1 MSIKYCSSL
10 LWRTDTKLSV
20 WILSTKKSI
29 TFPGEQVFDF
39 CLRIVD
45 DVVFT
50 ISSTFFFSLL
60 PLNMP
65 FTHKRDSTG
74 RRFALFQSREVFR
87 AVKKIY
93 WGARGGQW
101 WEPARLSPIWTGGSY
116 PGLDAIC
123 GLSLMLVLSFA
134 PRGFF
139 SGFSGFPLSSK
150 TNISKFLFDQE
161 SRRRRTTMRMCYHV
175 QILIYLIFLFIYL
188 TLSAYP
194 VEPCEPNK
202 ICPMAVEAVI
212 WSVDSF
218 Q

>member
-1 MSIKYCSSL
+1 MSIKYYSSL

-87 AVKKIY
+87 ASPKNILGSNGGTV
-93 WGARGGQW
+93 ARAG
-101 WEPARLSPIWTGGSY
+101 SPPTNLDRRFISWRRCHMWVEFDVGSLLCSGRFFLRFSPLPKNQHFQIPIR
-116 PGLDAIC
+116 PGI
-123 GLSLMLVLSFA
+123 
-134 PRGFF
+134 R
-139 SGFSGFPLSSK
+139 
-150 TNISKFLFDQE
+150 
-161 SRRRRTTMRMCYHV
+161 
-175 QILIYLIFLFIYL
+175 
-188 TLSAYP
+188 
-194 VEPCEPNK
+194 
-202 ICPMAVEAVI
+202 
-212 WSVDSF
+212 
-218 Q
+218 